1 MITTKKNI
9 SKKKYRS
16 KNENSFIAYVCSE
29 TIERGKTKN
38 RGK

>member
-1 MITTKKNI
+1 MMTIKTNI
-9 SKKKYRS
+9 SVKKYRS

>member
-1 MITTKKNI
+1 MMATKRNI
-9 SKKKYRS
+9 SMKKYKS

>member
-1 MITTKKNI
+1 MITAKTNI
-9 SKKKYRS
+9 SVKKYRS
-16 KNENSFIAYVCSE
+16 KNENSFIAYVCNE